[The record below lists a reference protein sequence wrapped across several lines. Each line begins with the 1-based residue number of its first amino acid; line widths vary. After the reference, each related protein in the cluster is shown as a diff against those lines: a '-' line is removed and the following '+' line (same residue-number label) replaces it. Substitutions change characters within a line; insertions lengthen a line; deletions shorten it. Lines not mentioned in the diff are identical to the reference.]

1 MQKPMLSIQ
10 SQSSFSFFDLWEALG
25 KPFQIEAKVVPNEL
39 PSLDGCVPFEVLHFV
54 FNQREFLKFRVGDLI
69 NTSRSMED
77 TYIDLLEKIFGNK
90 KYWVVRTINSVTI
103 CIKHRNSNSRDNLE
117 QSNTK
122 FIWELRDV
130 DKGDIF
136 TEECRRSAEH
146 PKGFDKRT
154 EGLGMIVK
162 DWASQ
167 LEILGHLSTGG
178 SMNHCGWNSC
188 LESLSTGVPIAAWP
202 TH

>member
-1 MQKPMLSIQ
+1 MLSIQ
-10 SQSSFSFFDLWEALG
+10 FQSSFSFFDLWEALG

-103 CIKHRNSNSRDNLE
+103 CIKHRNSNSRDKCLSWLDN
-117 QSNTK
+117 Q
-122 FIWELRDV
+122 
-130 DKGDIF
+130 
-136 TEECRRSAEH
+136 A
-146 PKGFDKRT
+146 PKSIIYIAFGT
-154 EGLGMIVK
+154 I
-162 DWASQ
+162 
-167 LEILGHLSTGG
+167 T
-178 SMNHCGWNSC
+178 SMTD
-188 LESLSTGVPIAAWP
+188 E
-202 TH
+202 